1 MHFVLLATGAGLR
14 FLSPL
19 GLFCGLVSIVSGVV
33 LHSQHQGISQG
44 SAGEGVRKLVS
55 FVTQF
60 HLTSL
65 SPQYTYLTER
75 RHDIYGFQFLALLFS
90 LPKAMFF
97 WSVVLFAPQVLFILY
112 ASIGTIGLSALVF
125 FSAWFAVVFQ
135 YKLAPA
141 SFHWFPS
148 RSTSEGSHE
157 LASIV

>member
-1 MHFVLLATGAGLR
+1 MHFVLLVTSAGSR

-19 GLFCGLVSIVSGVV
+19 GLFCSLVSIVSGVV
-33 LHSQHQGISQG
+33 LHSQHQRISQG
-44 SAGEGVRKLVS
+44 SAGEG
-55 FVTQF
+55 
-60 HLTSL
+60 
-65 SPQYTYLTER
+65 YTYLTER

-97 WSVVLFAPQVLFILY
+97 WSVTLFAPQVLFILY
-112 ASIGTIGLSALVF
+112 ASIGTIGLSVLVF

-148 RSTSEGSHE
+148 RSTSEGNYE